1 MPPNGNNSVLPT
13 SLSLPNLLVAALNYK
28 TVFHRL
34 PFDTRTSAS
43 LPFAASDRWG
53 GRMSKERAQWSGRL
67 GFVLVAAGSAIGL
80 GNLWKFPYITFENN
94 GGAFVLV
101 YLAAIAV
108 VGIPIMV
115 AEVLLGRK
123 SQRNAVGAFRVE
135 AQGKPGGRAWMAVGF
150 LGVMTGF
157 VILSYYCVIAGWT
170 LRYILMAVTGELGKL
185 AHHPEALQQF
195 FGDFLANPYQQV
207 FFHTLFM
214 GATIGVV
221 FFGVSKGIERTA
233 RFLMPILLVIL
244 VMLVVYSFW
253 TPGFKQ
259 AIGFLFRP
267 NFSEL
272 TAGGVLEALGH
283 SFFTLSLGM
292 GTMLTYGSYM
302 RKSDSIP
309 RAALTI
315 CALDTVIA
323 IMACVIMF
331 SIIFSYD
338 FEVTKS
344 STILFTTLPVVF
356 FQLPG
361 GAIVSAL
368 FYLLVAFAAL
378 TSTISLLEV
387 ASSYAIDELN
397 WNRRRATLTMG
408 VAILAFGVLSALS
421 MGGNAAL
428 SSFNLIGRPSTA
440 GVFGT
445 LDYLASNW
453 FLPVGGLSIAL
464 FVGWI
469 FTREESQGEL
479 ETGNGPL
486 GVAFPVWRFLIRFV
500 APAAVGAIIV
510 SVILGAEYQ

>member
-1 MPPNGNNSVLPT
+1 
-13 SLSLPNLLVAALNYK
+13 
-28 TVFHRL
+28 
-34 PFDTRTSAS
+34 
-43 LPFAASDRWG
+43 
-53 GRMSKERAQWSGRL
+53 MSKQRAQWSGRL
-67 GFVLVAAGSAIGL
+67 GFVLAAAGSAIGL

-108 VGIPIMV
+108 VGVPIMV
-115 AEVLLGRK
+115 AEILLGRR
-123 SQRNAVGAFRVE
+123 SQRNPVGSFRVL
-135 AQGKPGGRAWMAVGF
+135 AQDKPGGKTWQGVGF

-157 VILSYYCVIAGWT
+157 VILSYYSVIAGWT
-170 LRYILMAVTGELGKL
+170 LRYILMAVSGELGTL
-185 AHHPEALQQF
+185 AHHPEALQSF
-195 FGDFLANPYQQV
+195 FGGFLSNPYQQILC
-207 FFHTLFM
+207 HTIFM

-221 FFGVSKGIERTA
+221 FFGVGRGIERA
-233 RFLMPILLVIL
+233 AKLLMPILLSIL
-244 VMLVVYSFW
+244 VMLVIYSFW

-267 NFSEL
+267 NFGEL
-272 TAGGVLEALGH
+272 TAGGILEALGH

-292 GTMLTYGSYM
+292 GAMLTYGSYM
-302 RKSDSIP
+302 RKRDSIP

-315 CALDTVIA
+315 CALDTLIA
-323 IMACVIMF
+323 IMACIIMF
-331 SIIFSYD
+331 SIIFSFD

-356 FQLPG
+356 YQLPG
-361 GAIVSAL
+361 GSLVCAL
-368 FYLLVAFAAL
+368 FYVLVAFAAL

-387 ASSYAIDELN
+387 VSSYAIDELG
-397 WNRRRATLTMG
+397 WPRRRATLTMG
-408 VAILAFGVLSALS
+408 AAILAFGVLSAVS
-421 MGGNAAL
+421 MGGSAAL
-428 SSFNLIGRPSTA
+428 SKINLIGRPSTA

-453 FLPVGGLSIAL
+453 FLPVGGLLIAL

-469 FTREESQGEL
+469 LTAGESREEL
-479 ETGNGPL
+479 EEGHGPMARMYPIWL
-486 GVAFPVWRFLIRFV
+486 FLIRFA